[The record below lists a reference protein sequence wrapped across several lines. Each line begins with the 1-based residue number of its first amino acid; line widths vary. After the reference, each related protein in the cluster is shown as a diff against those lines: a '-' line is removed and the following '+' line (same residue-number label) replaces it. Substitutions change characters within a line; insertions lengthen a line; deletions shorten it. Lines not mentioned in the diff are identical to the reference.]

1 MTQTIKN
8 DKIKLKKNNYRKDV
22 DIMAGPG
29 GGGGSR
35 GGGGFGGGSFG
46 GGSRGGGGFGGG
58 SFGGSHGGSFGGS
71 HNGGSF
77 GGSHGGHFGG
87 HHHHHHHHHH
97 GPFFRGPRRRTVFY
111 GGGGC
116 FSIVFIFIFIIFTAL
131 FLLMPNNAVIDFS
144 DGVTIQE
151 DMYDEATMQSYANE
165 KYMKYFGNTSA
176 SEDNIL
182 LVMLTNEAC
191 DGYYTIAWIGDNVAD
206 DINMMFGEYTEYG
219 DALYNNVDEYF
230 GYSLD
235 GDLASVVKDMTQ
247 HIEALGL
254 SSSFNWGSD
263 RSNLAESEF
272 INMTTMDL
280 TPEIVNSALKEFS
293 DKTGIPMVIV
303 VDSAEKVFGA
313 ENNNITVDA
322 IKPAEPQISVKKTN
336 PVLIITIA
344 VIVVFFAVMG
354 GIFIWTNKKPK
365 TDNKKEEKEET
376 PPWEQ

>member
-1 MTQTIKN
+1 
-8 DKIKLKKNNYRKDV
+8 
-22 DIMAGPG
+22 MAGPG

-87 HHHHHHHHHH
+87 HHHHHHGPHHH
-97 GPFFRGPRRRTVFY
+97 GSFFWGPRRRTVFY

-116 FSIVFIFIFIIFTAL
+116 FSIVFIFIFIIFSAL
-131 FLLMPNNAVIDFS
+131 FFLMPNGAVIDFS

-151 DMYDEATMQSYANE
+151 DMYDEATMQDYAND
-165 KYMKYFGNTSA
+165 KYMKYFGNSSA
-176 SEDNIL
+176 VEDNIL

-191 DGYYTIAWIGDNVAD
+191 DGYYTIAWVGDNVD
-206 DINMMFGEYTEYG
+206 LSINEMFGEYTEYG
-219 DALYNNVDEYF
+219 NSLYNNIDEYF

-235 GDLASVVKDMTQ
+235 TDLATVVKEMTG
-247 HIEALGL
+247 HIEELGL
-254 SSSFNWGSD
+254 SSSFNWESD
-263 RSNLAESEF
+263 RSNLAKSKF
-272 INMTTMDL
+272 VNQTTMEL
-280 TPEIVNSALKEFS
+280 TPEIINAALEEFTA
-293 DKTGIPMVIV
+293 KTGIPMVII
-303 VDSAEKVFGA
+303 VDSAERVFGVE
-313 ENNNITVDA
+313 ENTTDLVPE
-322 IKPAEPQISVKKTN
+322 PAVPKINSTM
-336 PVLIITIA
+336 IITIA
-344 VIVVFFAVMG
+344 VVVVFFVVMG

-365 TDNKKEEKEET
+365 ATSDKKEKEET

>member
-1 MTQTIKN
+1 
-8 DKIKLKKNNYRKDV
+8 
-22 DIMAGPG
+22 MAGPG

-71 HNGGSF
+71 H
-77 GGSHGGHFGG
+77 GGHFGG
-87 HHHHHHHHHH
+87 HHHHHHH

-151 DMYDEATMQSYANE
+151 DMYDEATMQGYANE

-254 SSSFNWGSD
+254 SSSFNWESD
-263 RSNLAESEF
+263 RSNLTESEF

-280 TPEIVNSALKEFS
+280 TPEIVNSALKEFT

-313 ENNNITVDA
+313 VTTTDDGYTNVPIVA
-322 IKPAEPQISVKKTN
+322 PAVPKVNSTM
-336 PVLIITIA
+336 IITIVVVIAFLA
-344 VIVVFFAVMG
+344 VAG
-354 GIFIWTNKKPK
+354 GVYFWTKKSKAKAK
-365 TDNKKEEKEET
+365 TKNPKEET